1 MTYFN
6 IHNHWPLRFLH
17 AQKWIDCEV
26 SCLVRI
32 GLQTAFL
39 FIFSLCLFSSVLFW
53 LHSTWCLIRLVL
65 IHSPSDWLNTG
76 CLKSANMGRPDYMCL
91 CVWLWEIWMCLCE
104 MLFVVIVAIMFVY
117 LQVLVFVCMPV
128 KSNSLLAMWP
138 GVSQLWDITKINPGR
153 ISFQKREKNK
163 NKIKPVERSWI
174 YLHNRS
180 NCVV

>member
-1 MTYFN
+1 MTDFN
-6 IHNHWPLRFLH
+6 LNIIGLWLFWLC
-17 AQKWIDCEV
+17 WIDCEV

-39 FIFSLCLFSSVLFW
+39 FRLSLCLFSSILFW
-53 LHSTWCLIRLVL
+53 LHSTCCLIRLVL

-104 MLFVVIVAIMFVY
+104 TLFVVIVAIMFVY

-138 GVSQLWDITKINPGR
+138 GVSQLWDITKYIQVVFR
-153 ISFQKREKNK
+153 SKKDKKLNK
-163 NKIKPVERSWI
+163 
-174 YLHNRS
+174 
-180 NCVV
+180 